1 MDEKFITES
10 TYENPKFVED
20 IARDMALLLSKS
32 NGYEWFKIDVENF
45 ESIHNHSAFA
55 VVNNSENNNGGGGQY
70 GY

>member
-1 MDEKFITES
+1 
-10 TYENPKFVED
+10 
-20 IARDMALLLSKS
+20 MALLLSKS